1 MTTIS
6 GSGAPIHPDISALLP
21 WYVNG
26 RIGERERRRVD
37 THLAECAHCGEELAR
52 EQWVYRNMSA
62 ETPLEY
68 MPAVS
73 LNRLQARLDGV
84 GETEHA
90 RQGEAAVAAAGKPR
104 RRSMPWQGL
113 MAASVAVMAVALSLL
128 AADRWMQHRARAA
141 MSAAAPAY
149 YTVTTAVPRTPD
161 EAIRAVFSPTITLSE
176 LQGILDEAQLRIVSG
191 PTEAGVYSLAANS
204 RRPASSS
211 LALLRSHAQVRFA
224 ESTVVPA
231 TPTRTTIKVIKN

>member
-1 MTTIS
+1 MTK
-6 GSGAPIHPDISALLP
+6 HPEISALLP

-37 THLAECAHCGEELAR
+37 AHLTECAHCREELAR
-52 EQWVYRNMSA
+52 EQWVYRNMNA

-73 LNRLQARLDGV
+73 LNRLQARLDGIDAANS
-84 GETEHA
+84 A
-90 RQGEAAVAAAGKPR
+90 RAPEDDAAATAADEPR

-113 MAASVAVMAVALSLL
+113 MAASVAVMAVALGLL
-128 AADRWMQHRARAA
+128 AADQWMQHRARAA

-149 YTVTTAVPRTPD
+149 YTVTTAVPRARD
-161 EAIRAVFSPTITLSE
+161 EAIRAVFSPAITLSE

-204 RRPASSS
+204 GRPVSAS

-224 ESTVVPA
+224 ESTAVPA
-231 TPTRTTIKVIKN
+231 TPARTTP

>member
-1 MTTIS
+1 MTK
-6 GSGAPIHPDISALLP
+6 HPEISALLP

-37 THLAECAHCGEELAR
+37 AHLTECAHCREELSR
-52 EQWVYRNMSA
+52 EQWVYRNMNA

-73 LNRLQARLDGV
+73 LNRLQARLDGIDASS
-84 GETEHA
+84 ERPPEDD
-90 RQGEAAVAAAGKPR
+90 AAATSADKPR

-128 AADRWMQHRARAA
+128 AADRWMQYRARAA
-141 MSAAAPAY
+141 MSAAAPVY
-149 YTVTTAVPRTPD
+149 NTVTTAVPRAPD
-161 EAIRAVFSPTITLSE
+161 EAIRAVFSSAITLSE

-204 RRPASSS
+204 GRPVSSS

-224 ESTVVPA
+224 ESTAVPA
-231 TPTRTTIKVIKN
+231 TPARTTP